1 MAQVDLLGGNGI
13 GGSALGTPL
22 QQLLMASEIQPG
34 SPVGYQLAKL
44 LYSYHPMGLK
54 MCDAPIQMAQS
65 QQREVSVTAA
75 PDKVVQ
81 AFLDQR
87 KLLRVDRHI
96 ANLTSVS
103 RRYGVGTMALIV
115 KGDVK
120 PNQPLDLATLAKA
133 VVGFNVLDPL
143 NTSGS
148 IGVLTQNPN
157 DIAFQNTADQVSIA
171 GVAYH
176 SSRTCVLINEAPIYI
191 EYSSSAFGFTGRSIY
206 QRPLFPLKTFV
217 QTMRTDDMVVRKAG
231 VIIAK
236 IATVGSKVDEL
247 MRSVLGQKRAVAQQA
262 GTEDVLSIG
271 AADDIASLNL
281 QNLEGPYGMA
291 RKNCIDNI
299 AAAAS
304 MPAIILNS
312 QTFAEG
318 FGEGTEDAK
327 GVARYVDG
335 VREDMQPAY
344 DFTDRI
350 CQHRAW
356 TPEFYET
363 VKADDPETYAGV
375 TYEEAFYAWCNSF
388 KAEWPSL
395 LIEPESER
403 VKKDEVVFNANTK
416 AMETL
421 LPVIDPTNKVK
432 LVTWYIDAFNDAPLL
447 FKTRLDLD
455 IDALEEWTAQQA
467 EAAAQLQAA
476 GAEKAF
482 EESGDEPKP
491 RADSVIKL
499 LGGRK

>member
-1 MAQVDLLGGNGI
+1 MVN
-13 GGSALGTPL
+13 
-22 QQLLMASEIQPG
+22 
-34 SPVGYQLAKL
+34 
-44 LYSYHPMGLK
+44 
-54 MCDAPIQMAQS
+54 APIEMAQS
-65 QQREVSVTAA
+65 QQRDVTVAAA

-115 KGDVK
+115 KGDARSD
-120 PNQPLDLATLAKA
+120 QPLDLAKLAA
-133 VVGFNVLDPL
+133 ATVGFNVLDPL

-148 IGVLTQNPN
+148 IGVLSQDPN
-157 DIAFQNTADQVSIA
+157 DIAFQNTADQVQIA
-171 GVAYH
+171 GKLYH
-176 SSRTCVLINEAPIYI
+176 ASRTCVLVNEAAVYI
-191 EYSSSAFGFTGRSIY
+191 EYSSSAFGFTGRSVY
-206 QRPLFPLKTFV
+206 QRALYPLKTFV

-236 IATVGSKVDEL
+236 IKTTGSKIDEI
-247 MRSVLGQKRAVAQQA
+247 MRDVLGQKRAVAQQA

-271 AADDIASLNL
+271 ADDDIASLNL

-363 VKADDPETYAGV
+363 VVADDPETYRGV
-375 TYEEAFYAWCNSF
+375 TYEEAFYSWCNSF

-403 VKKDEVVFNANTK
+403 CKTDQIKLDAVTK
-416 AMETL
+416 AMEIL
-421 LPVIDPTNKVK
+421 LPKLDPTNTVK
-432 LVTWYIDAFNDAPLL
+432 ALTWFVDSFNDIPLL

-455 IDALEEWTAQQA
+455 VDALETYVEEQAEQQA
-467 EAAAQLQAA
+467 ELAAAA
-476 GAEKAF
+476 AEKD
-482 EESGDEPKP
+482 EEQSADEPAP

-499 LGGRK
+499 LGSRK